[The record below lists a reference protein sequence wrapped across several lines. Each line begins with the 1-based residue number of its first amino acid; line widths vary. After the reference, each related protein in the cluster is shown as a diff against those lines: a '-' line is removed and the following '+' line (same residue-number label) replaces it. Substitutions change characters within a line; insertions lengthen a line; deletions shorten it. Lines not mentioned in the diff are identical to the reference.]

1 MSISTISQN
10 KTGNL
15 LYLFP
20 LFSHQPIPKF
30 TSHFPLTN
38 NANGLGK
45 SIKTISDLQTKKGMQ
60 PQFCRCYWN
69 NSIAAAISI
78 CDLSSLVCLPTDPQG
93 SRGSSVSNACCS
105 HDGKGEI
112 GDKVRKG
119 SLQQKLPNRP
129 NFWDKQVREIESG
142 HWTLD
147 FMTF

>member
-20 LFSHQPIPKF
+20 LFSHLPIPKF
-30 TSHFPLTN
+30 TSDFPLTN
-38 NANGLGK
+38 DA
-45 SIKTISDLQTKKGMQ
+45 KTISDLQTKNGMK

-69 NSIAAAISI
+69 NSIAAVISM

-129 NFWDKQVREIESG
+129 NFWAKQVHDIESG

-147 FMTF
+147 LMTF

>member
-30 TSHFPLTN
+30 TSDFPLTN
-38 NANGLGK
+38 DA
-45 SIKTISDLQTKKGMQ
+45 KTISDLQTKNGMK

-69 NSIAAAISI
+69 NSIAAVISM

-112 GDKVRKG
+112 GDKVRGDCKK
-119 SLQQKLPNRP
+119 KLDQILVLNRSTIL
-129 NFWDKQVREIESG
+129 NRDIG
-142 HWTLD
+142 LWTS
-147 FMTF
+147 